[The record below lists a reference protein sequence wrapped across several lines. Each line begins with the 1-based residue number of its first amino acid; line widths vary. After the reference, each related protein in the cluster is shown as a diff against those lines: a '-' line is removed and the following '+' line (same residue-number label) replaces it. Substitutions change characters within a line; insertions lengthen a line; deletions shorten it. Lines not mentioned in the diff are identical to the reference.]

1 MQLNLEQKKL
11 IRSSAMGHSI
21 IRGVAGSGKTTVAVH
36 RISFLLDNYCYGASD
51 KILMVTY
58 NKSLTNYIEYI
69 YSQIDKDDQYG
80 LFDKTELQ
88 KNVKITNIDKLLYSY
103 FRAFCQE
110 KGKLLQ
116 IVQGQKE
123 IEIWQKSLSN
133 VKKTF
138 GDVKILD
145 AKYLGFLKNE
155 IAWIKACNYVE
166 YESYQSADR
175 IGRMGSKG
183 SNEGPQKLQKNSRIR
198 QAIYELMATYTKEC
212 YAQNLC
218 DFQDVA
224 LYALKYLKNHK
235 ISGYTHIIIDE
246 SQDLS
251 RVQLQCLMQM
261 YDSEKD
267 YSSIMFVADTAQS
280 IYSTS
285 WLVKGRS
292 FTSIGLDMTGRSTSL
307 AKNYRTTTQI
317 AEAAY
322 SLIREDSDI
331 VNDDNFVKPSL
342 IDKQGIYPVFV
353 RYNTIGEEIL
363 GVEKL
368 LKKLLKRYEAKEI
381 AIVARTKRI
390 LEEVK
395 KETDENIKMTLYTSQ
410 EGINFGEEAI
420 KLLTMHSIKG
430 LEFKIVILMGLSDKL
445 IPNPMLLQENEDA
458 AYVETMERKL
468 LYVGMTRAT
477 ERLYMSCHGVPSRF
491 ISSIEPK
498 FLKMREGAAFRCLT
512 DIPLQNYMFKDKIAD
527 LYSKEEKIRQW
538 LLNELKTVYH
548 YPSELLDVEYKVQV
562 FSKMGFVDVVVMVY
576 KNNRI
581 VPYIMAEVKQYQA
594 GISVAEEQLRS
605 YMAVSP
611 EVCYGIITD
620 GNELKLINKEG
631 VEVEDIPKFD
641 VSMLPSGIAE
651 YIYVDFVR
659 DKKYRYM
666 CDEECPD
673 EFILQEENAQ
683 RSLKEN
689 ELVQCPVF
697 AEIAAGTPIEMTEG
711 ITEIC
716 KLPLEWISV
725 PAETFLLT
733 VRGNSM
739 INADINN
746 GDKVVLRKTN
756 VVDNGQI
763 AAVELD
769 GNVTL
774 KTFRKMGSTILLIP
788 ENDEYEPMMVN
799 ADQIRIL
806 GHAIGVIKKK
816 NNV

>member
-1 MQLNLEQKKL
+1 
-11 IRSSAMGHSI
+11 
-21 IRGVAGSGKTTVAVH
+21 
-36 RISFLLDNYCYGASD
+36 
-51 KILMVTY
+51 
-58 NKSLTNYIEYI
+58 
-69 YSQIDKDDQYG
+69 
-80 LFDKTELQ
+80 
-88 KNVKITNIDKLLYSY
+88 
-103 FRAFCQE
+103 
-110 KGKLLQ
+110 
-116 IVQGQKE
+116 
-123 IEIWQKSLSN
+123 
-133 VKKTF
+133 
-138 GDVKILD
+138 
-145 AKYLGFLKNE
+145 
-155 IAWIKACNYVE
+155 
-166 YESYQSADR
+166 
-175 IGRMGSKG
+175 
-183 SNEGPQKLQKNSRIR
+183 
-198 QAIYELMATYTKEC
+198 
-212 YAQNLC
+212 
-218 DFQDVA
+218 
-224 LYALKYLKNHK
+224 
-235 ISGYTHIIIDE
+235 
-246 SQDLS
+246 
-251 RVQLQCLMQM
+251 
-261 YDSEKD
+261 
-267 YSSIMFVADTAQS
+267 
-280 IYSTS
+280 
-285 WLVKGRS
+285 
-292 FTSIGLDMTGRSTSL
+292 
-307 AKNYRTTTQI
+307 
-317 AEAAY
+317 
-322 SLIREDSDI
+322 
-331 VNDDNFVKPSL
+331 
-342 IDKQGIYPVFV
+342 
-353 RYNTIGEEIL
+353 
-363 GVEKL
+363 
-368 LKKLLKRYEAKEI
+368 
-381 AIVARTKRI
+381 
-390 LEEVK
+390 
-395 KETDENIKMTLYTSQ
+395 
-410 EGINFGEEAI
+410 
-420 KLLTMHSIKG
+420 
-430 LEFKIVILMGLSDKL
+430 
-445 IPNPMLLQENEDA
+445 
-458 AYVETMERKL
+458 
-468 LYVGMTRAT
+468 
-477 ERLYMSCHGVPSRF
+477 
-491 ISSIEPK
+491 
-498 FLKMREGAAFRCLT
+498 
-512 DIPLQNYMFKDKIAD
+512 
-527 LYSKEEKIRQW
+527 
-538 LLNELKTVYH
+538 
-548 YPSELLDVEYKVQV
+548 
-562 FSKMGFVDVVVMVY
+562 
-576 KNNRI
+576 
-581 VPYIMAEVKQYQA
+581 MAEVKQYQA

-631 VEVEDIPKFD
+631 AEVEDIPKFD